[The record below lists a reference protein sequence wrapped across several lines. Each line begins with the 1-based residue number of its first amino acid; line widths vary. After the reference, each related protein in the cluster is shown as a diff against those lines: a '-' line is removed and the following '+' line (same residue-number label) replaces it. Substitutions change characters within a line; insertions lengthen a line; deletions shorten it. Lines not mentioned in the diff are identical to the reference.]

1 MEIRYCI
8 VGKRNEETTDGSV
21 VSRSYIFDQDGN
33 LVPDS
38 MIHVPSMYFETQ
50 AYANKKLKTFVS
62 TYKNIVRYG
71 NSGSYLPDIFKL
83 NIDNGKLTGLVCDG
97 DSKISSE
104 SMMVSIQPISG
115 FKT

>member
-38 MIHVPSMYFETQ
+38 IIPVPSMYFETR
-50 AYANKKLKTFVS
+50 AYAEKKLKTFVS
-62 TYKNIVRYG
+62 TYKNIIRYG
-71 NSGSYLPDIFKL
+71 YSGLYLPDIFRL
-83 NIDNGKLTGLVCDG
+83 NIETGKLTGLACDG
-97 DSKISSE
+97 DDEITTE
-104 SMMVSIQPISG
+104 TMIVSIQPIFG

>member
-21 VSRSYIFDQDGN
+21 VSCSYIFDQDGN

-38 MIHVPSMYFETQ
+38 MIQVPSMYFESQ
-50 AYANKKLKTFVS
+50 SYAEKKLKTFVS
-62 TYKNIVRYG
+62 TYKNIIRYG
-71 NSGSYLPDIFKL
+71 YSGSYLPDIFKL
-83 NIDNGKLTGLVCDG
+83 NIEGGKLTGLACDW
-97 DSKISSE
+97 DDEITAE
-104 SMMVSIQPISG
+104 TMIVSIQPISG

>member
-21 VSRSYIFDQDGN
+21 VSCSYIFDRDGN

-38 MIHVPSMYFETQ
+38 IIQVPSMYFDSQ
-50 AYANKKLKTFVS
+50 LYAEKKLKTFVS
-62 TYKNIVRYG
+62 TYKNIIRYG
-71 NSGSYLPDIFKL
+71 YSGSYLPDIFKL
-83 NIDNGKLTGLVCDG
+83 NIEGGKLTGLACDG
-97 DSKISSE
+97 DDEITTE
-104 SMMVSIQPISG
+104 TMIVSIQPISG